1 MDSPEQAIVGE
12 QDVSRAALVRRR
24 INKLIKETNSNT
36 FDLMDLLHE
45 SKSKNF
51 ISGWG
56 FDSFSKF
63 AKSLDIKYTKC
74 YYLVA
79 IKENMAA
86 AGLERAEYEG
96 VGMTKL
102 RMISKL
108 DPEVEYN
115 GTPVSLLIREL
126 TLKAK
131 EMSPDEVQFEV
142 DTILGMT
149 EDESLVWMN
158 IRVKKLAKDNV
169 ILPALRKAKR
179 YMGQQK
185 DDEGTYHDASDGA
198 AFEMICANFLADANF
213 DTPDDETVTEETVT
227 APDEQAKDDA
237 SDDATPTTEETAGV
251 PETQT
256 QGDDKY
262 SIE

>member
-1 MDSPEQAIVGE
+1 MESVEQTIIGE
-12 QDVSRAALVRRR
+12 ADTSRAATVRRR
-24 INKLIKETNSNT
+24 INKLIKESNAST

-45 SKSKNF
+45 SKAKNY
-51 ISGWG
+51 IAGWG

-74 YYLVA
+74 FYLVA

-86 AGLERAEYEG
+86 AGLERAAYEP

-102 RMISKL
+102 RMISRL

-131 EMSPDEVQFEV
+131 EMEPDEVQLEV
-142 DTILGMT
+142 DTILGLT
-149 EDESLVWMN
+149 EEESMVWLN
-158 IRVKKLAKDNV
+158 TRVKKLAKDNV

-185 DDEGTYHDASDGA
+185 DEEGEFHDASDGA
-198 AFEMICANFLADANF
+198 GLEMVCANFLADPNF

-227 APDEQAKDDA
+227 TPDKQAEDDADNTVAPD
-237 SDDATPTTEETAGV
+237 TENAGV
-251 PETQT
+251 PEAEAEGT
-256 QGDDKY
+256 DKQY
-262 SIE
+262 SID